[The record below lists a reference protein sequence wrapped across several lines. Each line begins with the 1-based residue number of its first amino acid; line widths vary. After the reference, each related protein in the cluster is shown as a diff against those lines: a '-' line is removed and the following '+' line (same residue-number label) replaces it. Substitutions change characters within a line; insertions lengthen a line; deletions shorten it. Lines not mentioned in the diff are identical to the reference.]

1 MPDVTSL
8 LNSINTREQP
18 TYDFS
23 TAIKNRFNSINAIG
37 DEANAYT
44 KQIADRRVAAAQ
56 QQSQN
61 AMNSLS
67 SGNYQSPALDGSM
80 RSNIVNYASRF
91 KGVNYQWGGES
102 PNGFDCSGLVQYV
115 YGKMG
120 AKMPRTSQ
128 QQATMGKVTG
138 LGSLRPG
145 DLVAWGN
152 SPATAHHIAIY
163 AGNGMVWEAPHK
175 GAQVRLR
182 PVSPNEAGIMGIAL
196 GI

>member
-23 TAIKNRFNSINAIG
+23 TAIKNRFDQINAIG
-37 DEANAYT
+37 DSANNYT
-44 KQIADRRVAAAQ
+44 KQLADRRVQVAQ
-56 QQSQN
+56 QNAQN
-61 AMNSLS
+61 AMSGLS
-67 SGNYQSPALDGSM
+67 SGNYQMPTDGSL
-80 RSNIVNYASRF
+80 RSRLVNYASQF

-120 AKMPRTSQ
+120 VKMPRVSQ

-138 LGSLRPG
+138 LGGLRPG